1 MADLQKPFGKYYL
14 SDKLGTGGM
23 AEIYKAKTFG
33 SDGFEKTVVIKK
45 ILPHWAND
53 PEFIRMLVDEA
64 KLAVILDHPNI
75 VDVMDLGSV
84 DNTYYIAMA
93 FVDGFDL
100 KTLMN
105 RVEEKGQKIPID
117 VACYIIIQT
126 AAGLEYAHRKIAE
139 DGKPLHIIHRD
150 VSPHNILL
158 SYNGDVKISDFG
170 IAKAASKGSFT
181 ATGMLK
187 GKFSYMS
194 PEQTRGENLNHQSD
208 IFALGVVL
216 YEMLTGKKCFDG
228 DTALAI
234 LEKIRH
240 CNLKP
245 EDLPENIPDPLRR
258 ILAKAMAGSL
268 NDRYNSAEAFQ
279 VDLAQFLSQQ
289 HPGYLPKDLANY
301 LKEFRKEVV
310 PLTAAELTQ
319 KKIQQNLPPENVDTS
334 ISYITGKAVPPSTP
348 LPPPAVKKS
357 TPAWLWI
364 LLIFF
369 FFFGFASVGA
379 YFVWAKIL
387 QPKFAASTT
396 NPLPTIPV
404 VTPPVAIAPPVVA
417 VPSPDAVTP
426 PAAAPTD
433 PLNPQVANPSAN
445 PLVPTSQ
452 PATSADKGNV
462 ELRSNPPGATILL
475 DKSSTGLK
483 TPATLPNLPLYVSHN
498 ISLQLEGYEAWE
510 KSVTLVQNTPLALDA
525 NLVKVEFGQAYVA
538 SNPPGA
544 QIFLNDQD
552 TGLVTPANVNQLPLN
567 KPNRIRLAKT
577 GYMPVEAVYTPINNT
592 VQPMDIPLKAIPAA
606 PKPKRRSN
614 NGESGQPLRQ
624 YAPPSSGNNNGIW
637 VN

>member
-105 RVEEKGQKIPID
+105 RADEKKEKIPVE
-117 VACYIIIQT
+117 VACYIIMQT
-126 AAGLEYAHRKIAE
+126 AAGLEYAHRKIGP
-139 DGKPLHIIHRD
+139 DGKPLQIIHRD

-194 PEQTRGENLNHQSD
+194 PEQTRGENLTHQSD
-208 IFALGVVL
+208 IFPLGVVL

-240 CNLKP
+240 SNLRP
-245 EDLPENIPDPLRR
+245 EDLPESIPNPLRQ
-258 ILAKAMAGSL
+258 ILAKSMAGNL
-268 NDRYNSAEAFQ
+268 QDRYASAEAFQ
-279 VDLAQFLSQQ
+279 VDLAHFLAQQ
-289 HPGYLPKDLANY
+289 YPGFLQKDLAKY
-301 LKEFRKEVV
+301 LKAFKKEE
-310 PLTAAELTQ
+310 PAAPSEPTI
-319 KKIQQNLPPENVDTS
+319 KKIDQNLPPENVDTS
-334 ISYITGKAVPPSTP
+334 ISYITGQAA
-348 LPPPAVKKS
+348 LPKPALAPVATAKKS

-364 LLIFF
+364 LIIFF

-387 QPKFAASTT
+387 QPKFAGPSA
-396 NPLPTIPV
+396 P
-404 VTPPVAIAPPVVA
+404 PPVVA
-417 VPSPDAVTP
+417 VPTP
-426 PAAAPTD
+426 PPTPPIAPPVAATPPTD
-433 PLNPQVANPSAN
+433 TLTPPSTPPSVNPSDA
-445 PLVPTSQ
+445 PSLQPTAQVPSTQ
-452 PATSADKGNV
+452 PAGAADKGSV
-462 ELRSNPPGATILL
+462 ELKSTPPGASILV
-475 DKSSTGLK
+475 DKSDTGLK
-483 TPATLPNLPLYVSHN
+483 TPATLPNLPLYVSHS
-498 ISLQLEGYEAWE
+498 IGLQLEGYETWE

-525 NLVKVEFGQAYVA
+525 TLAKVEFGQAFVA

-567 KPNRIRLAKT
+567 KPSRIRLAKN
-577 GYMPVEAVYTPINNT
+577 GYLPVEAVYTPVNST
-592 VQPMDIPLKAIPAA
+592 VQPMDIPMKAIPTA
-606 PKPKRRSN
+606 KPKRRTNS
-614 NGESGQPLRQ
+614 GESGQPLRQ